1 MKACPSDES
10 IRNWKRT
17 SEEYLEEWSRVNS
30 INELT
35 RQRKVDKKRIIK
47 LCIALKEAKKRL
59 SIIYKGRICDE
70 RAESRCK
77 NN

>member
-17 SEEYLEEWSRVNS
+17 SEEYLEEWSRVDS

-59 SIIYKGRICDE
+59 SIIYKGRICNE
-70 RAESRCK
+70 QPNSRCRT
-77 NN
+77 